1 MKCFLQDRLG
11 RIHDKVGNVIFFR
24 EDGHERSFEA
34 SFSDDQEFPDRG
46 FRETYPEREVEH
58 ITFMLK
64 RLFRVL
70 EALLEAVAQYEDIL
84 QDSSKKILRKQST
97 MEMTVTDY

>member
-11 RIHDKVGNVIFFR
+11 RIHEKVGNVIFFR
-24 EDGHERSFEA
+24 EDGPELFDA
-34 SFSDDQEFPDRG
+34 SYSDDQEFPDRG

-84 QDSSKKILRKQST
+84 
-97 MEMTVTDY
+97 